1 MMTKETLN
9 QLDQDVKN
17 AVYVVLSKF
26 HNQTKGIR
34 VQNVQIQRET
44 LNPPGTSYNIRIQ
57 AQVTFPTDA
66 VEVPE
71 TEEAPK

>member
-17 AVYVVLSKF
+17 AIYVVLSKF
-26 HNQTKGIR
+26 HNQQKGIR

-44 LNPPGTSYNIRIQ
+44 LNPPGTSYSIRIQ
-57 AQVTFPTDA
+57 AQVTTPTNV

-71 TEEAPK
+71 IAETPK